1 MTARTLPS
9 SVVARRARIAT
20 LVVETSVASQEEL
33 GRLLA
38 DEGISVTQATLSR
51 DLDALG
57 AVKEVSADGGTRYR
71 IPGQQEWDTSLP
83 VGDAALPRILH
94 ETLLKAEAAQN
105 IAVVH
110 TPPGAAQY
118 LAGHIDRSG
127 LFEPVGSVA
136 GDDTIV
142 IVMRSV
148 SAAHHLCETLVNL
161 SEKG

>member
-1 MTARTLPS
+1 
-9 SVVARRARIAT
+9 
-20 LVVETSVASQEEL
+20 
-33 GRLLA
+33 
-38 DEGISVTQATLSR
+38 
-51 DLDALG
+51 
-57 AVKEVSADGGTRYR
+57 
-71 IPGQQEWDTSLP
+71 
-83 VGDAALPRILH
+83 
-94 ETLLKAEAAQN
+94 TLLKAEAAQN

-142 IVMRSV
+142 IVMRSD
-148 SAAHHLCETLVNL
+148 SAAHDLCETLVNL

>member
-20 LVVETSVASQEEL
+20 LIVETFVASQEGL

-38 DEGISVTQATLSR
+38 DEGITVTQATLSR

-57 AVKEVSADGGTRYR
+57 AVKEVSGNEGTRYR

-83 VGDAALPRILH
+83 VGDAGLPRILH

-142 IVMRSV
+142 IVMRSDP
-148 SAAHHLCETLVNL
+148 AAHDLCETLVNL

>member
-105 IAVVH
+105 IA
-110 TPPGAAQY
+110 AACSSRWA
-118 LAGHIDRSG
+118 LLREMTRS
-127 LFEPVGSVA
+127 S
-136 GDDTIV
+136 
-142 IVMRSV
+142 S
-148 SAAHHLCETLVNL
+148 
-161 SEKG
+161 

>member
-9 SVVARRARIAT
+9 SVVASRARIAT

-38 DEGISVTQATLSR
+38 DEGITVTQATLSR

-57 AVKEVSADGGTRYR
+57 AVKELSADGGTRYH

-83 VGDAALPRILH
+83 VGDAALPRTLH

-142 IVMRSV
+142 IVMRSD
-148 SAAHHLCETLVNL
+148 SAAHDLCETLVNL

>member
-9 SVVARRARIAT
+9 SVGARRARIAT

-94 ETLLKAEAAQN
+94 ETLLKAE
-105 IAVVH
+105 
-110 TPPGAAQY
+110 
-118 LAGHIDRSG
+118 
-127 LFEPVGSVA
+127 
-136 GDDTIV
+136 
-142 IVMRSV
+142 
-148 SAAHHLCETLVNL
+148 
-161 SEKG
+161 